1 MLARTMRNL
10 TAMASRAAAA
20 LVALAPAPALAAEG
34 GLKLL
39 SFTTLVGEMITFA
52 ILVWVMMKYVWP
64 PLMNV
69 IESRQKEIADG
80 LAASERGRQE
90 LADAKQQK
98 EEILQNAKDKSATI
112 VSDGEKQRSDIIER
126 AKAEAQGERER
137 IVAQGRGEVAA
148 ERAAMQRE
156 MESRLADLVV
166 AGAAQILQREVD
178 AATHDGI
185 INSLKENAK
194 G

>member
-1 MLARTMRNL
+1 
-10 TAMASRAAAA
+10 MASRAAAA